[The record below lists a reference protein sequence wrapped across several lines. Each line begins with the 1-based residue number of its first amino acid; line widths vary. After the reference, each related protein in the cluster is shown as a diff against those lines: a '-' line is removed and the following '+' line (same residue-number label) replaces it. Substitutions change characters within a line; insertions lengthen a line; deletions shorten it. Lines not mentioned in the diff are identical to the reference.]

1 MYNIPVGNFPNQTFH
16 CTIPVNGENKDFTF
30 FLEYNSVAGYWS
42 MTLSDTITEQVIFSQ
57 LPMLVSYGQFWINMT
72 YQLAYKEFGEI
83 CIISL
88 DRNDKNSM
96 PNADDLGTKF
106 ILCWG
111 DNQEIIS
118 LEDGL
123 YAS

>member
-1 MYNIPVGNFPNQTFH
+1 M
-16 CTIPVNGENKDFTF
+16 
-30 FLEYNSVAGYWS
+30 A
-42 MTLSDTITEQVIFSQ
+42 
-57 LPMLVSYGQFWINMT
+57 

-83 CIISL
+83 CIIPL